1 VSPEGRVRLVL
12 ADDHPIVLDGLV
24 QLFACE
30 PDFQVLARCTT
41 GEDVLAAVRDLAPD
55 VLILDVRMPG
65 MDGLAVLRQMK
76 QEGLPTQVVL
86 LTAALDEEEVLEA
99 IRLGVRGVVLKEM
112 APRLL
117 VQCVRKVH
125 GGGQWLETR
134 SVARALGRVLHREAT
149 MRQLAQALTPREV
162 EVVRR
167 VITGASNKEVAE
179 ALCISEGT
187 VKVHLH
193 NIFQKLNVGSRI
205 QLIRHMQERA
215 VT

>member
-1 VSPEGRVRLVL
+1 VL

-24 QLFACE
+24 QLFASE

-65 MDGLAVLRQMK
+65 MDGLAVLRRMK
-76 QEGLPTQVVL
+76 REGLPTQVVL

-134 SVARALGRVLHREAT
+134 SLARALGRVLHREAT